1 MDREMSSFLS
11 VGFGVCLFLGGAM
24 VVQDQSLAPVLSFQL
39 GCICGLLFMA
49 RVTW

>member
-1 MDREMSSFLS
+1 MNNFLS
-11 VGFGVCLFLGGAM
+11 VGFGIGLFLGGSM

-39 GCICGLLFMA
+39 GCLCGLLFMA

>member
-1 MDREMSSFLS
+1 MTNALS
-11 VGFGVCLFLGGAM
+11 IAFGVFLFLGGAM